1 MRVLEG
7 DMLAG
12 RDKGVVLALLGFLC
26 GEERLWQ
33 WAEWPGGGWVVTQSN
48 AKVVRLESVGIH
60 WAFILGI
67 PETLENSFKSEWLDR
82 ETSQLLG
89 NVARLTPGPEA

>member
-1 MRVLEG
+1 M
-7 DMLAG
+7 
-12 RDKGVVLALLGFLC
+12 
-26 GEERLWQ
+26 
-33 WAEWPGGGWVVTQSN
+33 VTQSN
-48 AKVVRLESVGIH
+48 AKVVRSESVGIH

-67 PETLENSFKSEWLDR
+67 LETLENSFMSEWLDR